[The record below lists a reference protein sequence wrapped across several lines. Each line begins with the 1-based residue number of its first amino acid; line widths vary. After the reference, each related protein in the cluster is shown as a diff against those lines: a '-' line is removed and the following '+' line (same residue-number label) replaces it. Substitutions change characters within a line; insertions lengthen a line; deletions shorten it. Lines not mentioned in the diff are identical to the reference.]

1 MTDNAYPPGYRPLPR
16 KNVAL
21 ALLLAFFL
29 GPIGL
34 LYASV
39 RAGIMVLCI
48 PVVCTLAAAI
58 GFLLKEPMIWSPALT
73 FLAVYA
79 LCSWVLCL
87 VLALVLSQRYNE
99 EQQRREDMMV
109 QEYRIAHRE
118 YEMSHN
124 L

>member
-1 MTDNAYPPGYRPLPR
+1 MTDSPYPPGYRSLPR

-21 ALLLAFFL
+21 ALVLAFFF
-29 GPIGL
+29 GPLGL

-48 PVVCTLAAAI
+48 PVFCTLAALV
-58 GFLLKEPMIWSPALT
+58 GFLADEPMIYAPALT

-79 LCSWVLCL
+79 ICSWVLCL

-99 EQQRREDMMV
+99 EQQRREDMIR
-109 QEYRIAHRE
+109 QEYRIAHVE
-118 YEMSHN
+118 YEMSE
-124 L
+124 